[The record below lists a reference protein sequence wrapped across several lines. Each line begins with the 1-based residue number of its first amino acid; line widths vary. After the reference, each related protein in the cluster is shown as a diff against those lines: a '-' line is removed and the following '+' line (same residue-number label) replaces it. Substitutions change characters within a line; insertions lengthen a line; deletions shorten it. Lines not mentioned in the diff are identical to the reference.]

1 MKKKPPLYFGAAA
14 MGAAASAYVAL
25 YLRQRALL
33 INARA
38 DVARQN
44 YLDEFAIQDRYTQIL
59 GCDTHYYIASSPP
72 DPKGLRNPSGLCL
85 PLVILHGGVI
95 EAATFLDNIKC
106 LAQDRLIIAPDMPMH
121 GRSSFLAPHRTLE
134 WFNAFIDSMGLDQF
148 DLCAHS
154 TGGGIAARYALQHPQ
169 RVRRLIL
176 CAPTGFGTTF
186 PRIFFMPSLARF
198 TDDIID
204 YVWGEPNRLTTQ
216 QRHYFD
222 LILKEFFSSGRWWWY
237 LSGGF
242 LWMLDLPTTLLR
254 QLHTPT
260 LVVWG
265 ERDRLVP
272 LNREAISLLPN
283 AHLRLFTNAGH
294 VVYMEAREEFDKAVN
309 EWLR

>member
-1 MKKKPPLYFGAAA
+1 
-14 MGAAASAYVAL
+14 
-25 YLRQRALL
+25 
-33 INARA
+33 
-38 DVARQN
+38 
-44 YLDEFAIQDRYTQIL
+44 TQIL
-59 GCDTHYYIASSPP
+59 GCDTHYYIAGSP
-72 DPKGLRNPSGLCL
+72 DPKGLQNPSGLL
-85 PLVILHGGVI
+85 PPLVMLHGAVI
-95 EAATFLDNIKC
+95 EAATFLDNIKY
-106 LAQDRLIIAPDMPMH
+106 LAQDRLIIAPDLPLH
-121 GRSSFLAPHRTLE
+121 GRSSFLSPHRTLE

-176 CAPTGFGTTF
+176 CAPTGFGATF

-198 TDDIID
+198 TDDVVD
-204 YVWGEPNRLTTQ
+204 YVWGDPNRLTTQ
-216 QRHYFD
+216 QRHDFD

-242 LWMLDLPTTLLR
+242 LWMLDLPTTSLR

-260 LVVWG
+260 LVLWG

-272 LNREAISLLPN
+272 LNREAVNLLPN

-294 VVYMEAREEFDKAVN
+294 VVYMEAREEFDEAVK
-309 EWLR
+309 EFISILRKRSL

>member
-1 MKKKPPLYFGAAA
+1 MKKKTLLYLGATA

-25 YLRQRALL
+25 YLRQQALL
-33 INARA
+33 MNARA

-44 YLDEFAIQDRYTQIL
+44 YLDEAAVQDRYTNIL
-59 GCDTHYYIASSPP
+59 DCDTHYYIAGSNH
-72 DPKGLRNPSGLCL
+72 DTT
-85 PLVILHGGVI
+85 PLVMLHGGVI

-106 LAQDRLIIAPDMPMH
+106 LAQDRLVIAPDMPMH
-121 GRSSFLAPHRTLE
+121 GRSSFLAPQRTLE

-169 RVRRLIL
+169 RVRRLVL
-176 CAPTGFGTTF
+176 CAPTGFGNTF

-198 TDDIID
+198 TDDVVD
-204 YVWGEPNRLTTQ
+204 YVWGDPNRLTTQ

-272 LNREAISLLPN
+272 LNRETIQLLPN

-294 VVYMEAREEFDKAVN
+294 VVYMEAREEFDEAVN
-309 EWLR
+309 EWLRGSL